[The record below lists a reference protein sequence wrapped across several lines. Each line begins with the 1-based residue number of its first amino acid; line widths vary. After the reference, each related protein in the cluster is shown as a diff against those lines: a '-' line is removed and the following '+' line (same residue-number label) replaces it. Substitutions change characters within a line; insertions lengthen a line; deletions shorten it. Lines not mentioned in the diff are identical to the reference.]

1 MARAPSRTVV
11 ASSPAR
17 HARSTTVSTDPI
29 TGCAAMSP
37 SPSARRSCCHRINP
51 LPSSRAAERRS
62 SAARRAS
69 AVAPDTRSR
78 ARVATCRR
86 MSPESGTRTE
96 IVAVGRELLTGRTV
110 DTNSAWIAARLT
122 DLGAFVARIVAVDDD
137 PAAIAREIAGP
148 RERGVALVITTG
160 GLGPTLDD
168 RTLAGVAAAL
178 ARRLVE
184 HRAALAFVTRRY
196 AELAAAMAVADAAL
210 TPPRRKMA
218 CLPEGAEPI
227 DNPIGTAPGVFLFDG
242 TQALLALPGVPA
254 EMRAVFDAALPR
266 LRACLGASAHVV
278 EREVASGS
286 GDESVI
292 TVAFAPDC
300 DLRVRLTARAATRA
314 EAEARVAR
322 AAERLAAELARLR

>member
-1 MARAPSRTVV
+1 M
-11 ASSPAR
+11 SS
-17 HARSTTVSTDPI
+17 
-29 TGCAAMSP
+29 
-37 SPSARRSCCHRINP
+37 
-51 LPSSRAAERRS
+51 
-62 SAARRAS
+62 
-69 AVAPDTRSR
+69 
-78 ARVATCRR
+78 
-86 MSPESGTRTE
+86 ESGTPTE

-122 DLGAFVARIVAVDDD
+122 DLGAFVARVVAVDDD
-137 PAAIAREIAGP
+137 PAAIAREIADA
-148 RERGVALVITTG
+148 RQRGAALVITTG

-178 ARRLVE
+178 ERRLVE
-184 HRAALAFVTRRY
+184 HPDALAFVARRY
-196 AELAAAMAVADAAL
+196 AELATAGAVADAGL

-218 CLPEGAEPI
+218 CLPEGAEPV
-227 DNPIGTAPGVFLFDG
+227 DNAVGTAPGVLLRDG
-242 TQALLALPGVPA
+242 ARVLLALPGVPG

-266 LRACLGASAHVV
+266 LRDGLGAPAHVA

-292 TVAFAPDC
+292 TVAVERVMDAVPGVYVKSLATAFAPGC